1 MRDKFSDYDLSLST
15 ILTSRFGHES
25 AGLIHIAQKNLYII
39 IGLIVAIV
47 VLSILNIIGALG
59 YFSTS
64 SEQVDKIVDV
74 ILLLV
79 LIAVLAPLV
88 LLLLRSRNMLDRWTD
103 MFERNTI
110 MATMSITMTARTR
123 EEAILAL
130 PQSIQEIS
138 EPLQEYIDLRKTKAL
153 NEFFNASI
161 HDANSLVIF
170 DVLIDSDHVSDDN
183 SNASNNLK
191 KVLKEYGT
199 IIIKIVDGDIDRN
212 SAESFVHSLMT
223 YISITKHPVGIGLV
237 IGDSLTDDAREYAS
251 KISYYR
257 KRGINH
263 LIFIVKPLSS
273 SLHLQHN
280 KRQLLRQFLILLSVI
295 AFRFSIRR
303 EIMKKIFVLL
313 NLVCKI
319 MLVIYRGWFSSILP
333 SSSTFVTN
341 SSIQRVIRNR

>member
-1 MRDKFSDYDLSLST
+1 VVVTQLYVTLYIQKYYTFLTYLHTMGNKFSDYDLSSST

-25 AGLIHIAQKNLYII
+25 ARLIHLAQKNLYIV

-47 VLSILNIIGALG
+47 ALSILNIVGALG

-74 ILLLV
+74 LLLLV
-79 LIAVLAPLV
+79 LIAALAPLV

-110 MATMSITMTARTR
+110 MATMSITMTARTK

-138 EPLQEYIDLRKTKAL
+138 EPLQEYIDSKKTKDL
-153 NEFFNASI
+153 NEFLDVSI
-161 HDANSLVIF
+161 HDARISMVF
-170 DVLIDSDHVSDDN
+170 DVLLDSDHVLDDD

-191 KVLKEYGT
+191 KVLREYGA

-212 SAESFVHSLMT
+212 SVESFTDSLVK
-223 YISITKHPVGIGLV
+223 YISVTKHPVDIGLV

-251 KISYYR
+251 KISFHR
-257 KRGINH
+257 KRGINR
-263 LIFIVKPLSS
+263 LILMVKPSS
-273 SLHLQHN
+273 YFPTSPQ
-280 KRQLLRQFLILLSVI
+280 QTSV
-295 AFRFSIRR
+295 
-303 EIMKKIFVLL
+303 
-313 NLVCKI
+313 
-319 MLVIYRGWFSSILP
+319 
-333 SSSTFVTN
+333 T
-341 SSIQRVIRNR
+341 

>member
-1 MRDKFSDYDLSLST
+1 MRDKFSDYDLSSST
-15 ILTSRFGHES
+15 ILTSRFGNES
-25 AGLIHIAQKNLYII
+25 ARLIHIAQKNLYIV

-47 VLSILNIIGALG
+47 VLSVLNIVGALG

-110 MATMSITMTARTR
+110 LATMSITMTTRTK

-138 EPLQEYIDLRKTKAL
+138 EPLQEYIDSRKTKDL
-153 NEFFNASI
+153 NEFFNVSI

-170 DVLIDSDHVSDDN
+170 DVLIDSDHVLDDN
-183 SNASNNLK
+183 SNTSNNLK
-191 KVLKEYGT
+191 KVVKEYGA
-199 IIIKIVDGDIDRN
+199 IMIKIVDGDIDRN
-212 SAESFVHSLMT
+212 SVESFVHSLMT
-223 YISITKHPVGIGLV
+223 YISITKHSVGIGLV

-251 KISYYR
+251 KIGYRR

-263 LIFIVKPLSS
+263 LIFMAKPLSS
-273 SLHLQHN
+273 S
-280 KRQLLRQFLILLSVI
+280 FT
-295 AFRFSIRR
+295 
-303 EIMKKIFVLL
+303 
-313 NLVCKI
+313 
-319 MLVIYRGWFSSILP
+319 
-333 SSSTFVTN
+333 SSTQQT
-341 SSIQRVIRNR
+341 SAA